1 MKTKKSFLLLLFAI
15 PMISLKAQKQ
25 AGAGITYG
33 ADVKSLGLMIETE
46 YFLNKDLAISPD
58 LIIYLSQ
65 GWELNLN
72 STIFLVGIDN
82 VMIYG
87 LGGLNFS
94 TLSKV
99 TKMGI
104 NIGAGVNLDIGER
117 VTPFAELK
125 YILGGFD
132 QLVLGVGMRLPVRF

>member
-1 MKTKKSFLLLLFAI
+1 MILFTLF
-15 PMISLKAQKQ
+15 MISLKAQKQ

-46 YFLNKDLAISPD
+46 YFFNKDLAISPD

-72 STIFLVGIDN
+72 GTVFLVGIDDL
-82 VMIYG
+82 MIYG

-94 TLSKV
+94 TFSKI

-104 NIGAGVNLDIGER
+104 NIGAGANFDIGEK

-132 QLVLGVGMRLPVRF
+132 QLVLGFGLRLPVSF